1 MVRWRVIALA
11 GDPPH
16 MQLHVVFEHAV
27 CVDGGEGGGLKK
39 KYSLKFKS
47 ACVYVICNCDQLVYI
62 NEV

>member
-1 MVRWRVIALA
+1 
-11 GDPPH
+11 

-27 CVDGGEGGGLKK
+27 CVDGGGLKK

-47 ACVYVICNCDQLVYI
+47 ACVYVICNCDQVVNI